1 MDPPT
6 SSSTN
11 VASSNVDVI
20 GSASKCRV
28 KNSSSTKNSPSDNA
42 LPETAADEKSQRGI
56 LSSSHRRS
64 WRSAAAVQKASMP
77 GADQRHE
84 RLTRNA
90 AKIIKGEIHNVL
102 TVMRSDP
109 RYYSTGD
116 HPRQKRHNRSGG
128 SRFEYEERSRGGR
141 SIWGTSGVAVAG
153 VPPPRRG
160 TIFSSHPILQGL
172 RELHDVL
179 SVMGVAVVSGE
190 SAVDHHS
197 PMINAITFVSPF
209 TRAVCSKD
217 VDAKT
222 TGAALSAL
230 HKFIVYGFIGGY
242 DEGNGRGY
250 DTAACN
256 GSSILG
262 SYSSPSLLST
272 SVSSSTDNHF
282 RESISLIAQCI
293 RRASFENDIL
303 HNSGQKEEDVAD
315 AINSNDKS
323 DNFDLPPFLL
333 RPRRWNKSQIRNNN
347 RSSTNS
353 SPDDEDEDV
362 ILKLLSLSVQVLR
375 CPAGRHLLSPADII
389 GVFDTCLYVFI
400 VAQRGKR
407 SLLRSAAADALGHCV
422 IVVFGMR
429 GRLLANN
436 KSRHAQGGVNI
447 VDQADDVGGSDSDDD
462 WGERDPTTD
471 DIQIN
476 DVMLFART
484 NIAKSMSNDD
494 DSGLNRNSGDVV
506 GVSAI
511 DLDGDEINTDEEQQ
525 QQQDEEEPAFVA
537 IMHRLAT
544 LADPLL
550 HDDDTCQLGLG
561 LVNIALET
569 MSDADDL
576 SVGYPRLLH
585 VMQNNLCR
593 NLLRLSTSN
602 DLICMGLTLRV
613 IFNLFNTI
621 KDHLKVQLEVFLTSV
636 HLRILTPSMNPNSK
650 EKVWSSSPEQREIAL
665 ESLLEFCREPHLMAD
680 LYMNY
685 DCDINCTNL
694 FETICSTLSKV
705 ANPDNERVG
714 QAASDIERN
723 EAEILLDNI
732 DDGELWQKPRLNILN
747 RLALEGL
754 LAVIDGIARRCRASP
769 KFEGSTHEISPL
781 LADPNS
787 GNSSL
792 MGDLVS
798 LNDGSYTYDST
809 NDPSEYDFCSIST
822 TSAHILERTESDDI
836 NWLSNARMHTSLA
849 LRERKLHKRRIAKAV
864 VYFNERS
871 KDKEWIE
878 EAQRLGILPAHVT
891 PSSIATFFYTTPN
904 LDKVKVGLY
913 LSKGPKEIHPFHA
926 NVLKCFA
933 SLFDFRGMSFS
944 EALRVFLGSF
954 RLPGE
959 AQCIDRL
966 MEAFAV
972 RLYEVQLS
980 EIPALNPNQTVEDT
994 MLDPPRRSNS
1004 DSEFNG
1010 TLDPPA
1016 SMDEFVEPM
1025 LPFKSSDAAFIMSF
1039 STIMLNTDLHNPNM
1053 DDKKRMTCEQFVRNN
1068 RGIND
1073 GEDLPIHFLT
1083 SLYEEI
1089 KNNEIQ
1095 VKQDAG
1101 VGGADAFDGLLAKTE
1116 VATPFFTSSH
1126 SAHSKLVLAG
1136 VNERDMYTSISS
1148 AVFNAISTLF
1158 VKSWDDVLVTKA
1170 LDGLK
1175 NSAYICG
1182 YFGLN
1187 EEFNRI
1193 LETLLGFGFD
1203 YIGSVN
1209 SLMSADD
1216 QQHFPP
1222 LPKHFL
1228 SVLSSDTART
1238 EKTHTLLIEMTGSAA
1253 HRGLLSL
1260 HCALTL
1266 SKQYLSLVNESWPML
1281 LDVIFALR
1289 DVSALPSLFSDLDD
1303 FADSRGN
1310 PLPVSVF
1317 ANRSRHRV
1325 NEYIEA
1331 IDATSDKTQQ
1341 KSSGLLSIFGFGQSP
1356 PRLDKR
1362 LHDSNTQQ
1370 LSPLTD
1376 VLQKVVHFA
1385 EFDRII
1391 MKTNDAAK
1399 AKRILTELL
1408 DAMFPSRN
1416 IDELTSD
1423 PLFEHNSV
1431 FVLELAARLLISNR
1445 VHATDLYPLFF
1456 AKFQRLFTHLDS
1468 NDASSE
1474 SSIIGLKF
1482 PYILE
1487 RVVVTIL
1494 RACIHLFDM
1503 PEAGLRGQLN
1513 QSLNLIATL
1522 PPSYTSA
1529 ISDRIGCGAA
1539 IILRSRFYLFDDN
1552 TDDWSTIKCLLD
1564 LAASNKSGRGF
1575 VFDGI
1580 AAVIDSIDYALPS
1593 TNGAT
1598 EQHVNKDE
1606 NNVDVQLSQYGV
1618 EVMASLLLKYMN
1630 GSYGEDGDLSYKV
1643 PSMTCIRKV
1652 YSFSQHFVDKTNS
1665 ENVDDRNNC
1674 TYLQENDFEIMVNAI
1689 YNDACLSED
1698 GSTSKKG
1705 FEALQGIVISTRV
1718 NSLHVAKWF
1727 TFLRMVVSN
1736 PPSIEVD
1743 TSHEGRMSHLS
1754 LLSRLFLTLMP
1765 ELSNEKENWSE
1776 LEELTISVATI
1787 VSDNLRYGR
1796 KTPLF
1801 ETTVQMVTNVV
1812 NVMTMPGFKVGEGVN
1827 FCAWVGETLLY
1838 ELEKVGAS
1846 GGANIAIVSAR
1857 GMNPNEGLVVHRDR
1871 AYT

>member
-6 SSSTN
+6 STSTN
-11 VASSNVDVI
+11 VVSSNVDVI
-20 GSASKCRV
+20 SSASKCGV
-28 KNSSSTKNSPSDNA
+28 QNSPSSNS
-42 LPETAADEKSQRGI
+42 TNEKSRRGII
-56 LSSSHRRS
+56 LSSSHRRYT
-64 WRSAAAVQKASMP
+64 AAASAQKASMP
-77 GADQRHE
+77 GGDQRQQQ

-109 RYYSTGD
+109 RYYSTGVD
-116 HPRQKRHNRSGG
+116 DRAKRTRRHRGSNG
-128 SRFEYEERSRGGR
+128 SRFEHEERGGGGGR
-141 SIWGTSGVAVAG
+141 SFWGTSSADTAAGMPPVEVA
-153 VPPPRRG
+153 
-160 TIFSSHPILQGL
+160 TISSHPILQGL

-179 SVMGVAVVSGE
+179 SVMGVAVVSSE
-190 SAVDHHS
+190 SVVDHS
-197 PMINAITFVSPF
+197 SMINAITFVSPF
-209 TRAVCSKD
+209 TRAVCSED

-250 DTAACN
+250 DASACN

-272 SVSSSTDNHF
+272 SMPSSTDNHF

-293 RRASFENDIL
+293 RRASFENNIL
-303 HNSGQKEEDVAD
+303 HNSGQKEDDAD
-315 AINSNDKS
+315 AIDSNDKS

-333 RPRRWNKSQIRNNN
+333 RPRRWKKSQIRNNN
-347 RSSTNS
+347 LSSTNS
-353 SPDDEDEDV
+353 SPDDEDV

-375 CPAGRHLLSPADII
+375 CPAGRRLLSPADII
-389 GVFDTCLYVFI
+389 GVFDTSLYVFV
-400 VAQRGKR
+400 VAQQGKR

-429 GRLLANN
+429 GRLLTNN
-436 KSRHAQGGVNI
+436 KSHHAQRGVNI

-462 WGERDPTTD
+462 WGERDPTD

-484 NIAKSMSNDD
+484 SIVKSMSNDD
-494 DSGLNRNSGDVV
+494 DSGPNRNSGDVV
-506 GVSAI
+506 RLSAI

-714 QAASDIERN
+714 QAASDIERT
-723 EAEILLDNI
+723 IDNI

-798 LNDGSYTYDST
+798 HNDGSYTYDST
-809 NDPSEYDFCSIST
+809 KDPSEYDFCSIST

-878 EAQRLGILPAHVT
+878 ESQRLGILPTHVT

-980 EIPALNPNQTVEDT
+980 EIPALNPNQTDT

-1039 STIMLNTDLHNPNM
+1039 STIMLNTDLHNRNM

-1158 VKSWDDVLVTKA
+1158 VESWDDVLVTKA

-1209 SLMSADD
+1209 SLMSVE
-1216 QQHFPP
+1216 QHFPP

-1228 SVLSSDTART
+1228 SVLSSDTAWT

-1468 NDASSE
+1468 NVASSE

-1513 QSLNLIATL
+1513 QSLNLIAIL

-1564 LAASNKSGRGF
+1564 LAASNISGRGF

-1606 NNVDVQLSQYGV
+1606 NNIDVQLSQYGV

-1643 PSMTCIRKV
+1643 PSMTYIRKV
-1652 YSFSQHFVDKTNS
+1652 YSFSQHFADKTNS
-1665 ENVDDRNNC
+1665 EDVADRNNS
-1674 TYLQENDFEIMVNAI
+1674 TYLQENDFETMVNAI

-1698 GSTSKKG
+1698 GNTSKKG

-1718 NSLHVAKWF
+1718 HSLPVAKWF
-1727 TFLRMVVSN
+1727 TFLRTVVSN

-1754 LLSRLFLTLMP
+1754 LLSRLLLTLMP